1 MFIILSV
8 EIVECNSA
16 HNCSS
21 QGICGPDGACDCDPS
36 FYGDNCSSKLR
47 KICDEYLVDFK
58 TNMFSLQTFFVAVC
72 HYLLTCSD
80 NGVCSDVGTCQ
91 CDEGFFGDS
100 CSSKHDNSLLVFC
113 KVLYICVVFW
123 LLAHLTLDLFQ
134 VEKKKML
141 LLAEQMPQMTTISLK
156 IVEVVILSENQ
167 VLNGPIAKN
176 QCIYTI

>member
-1 MFIILSV
+1 MFLILTV
-8 EIVECNSA
+8 EIVECNAA

-21 QGICGPDGACDCDPS
+21 QGVCGPDGACDCDPS

-91 CDEGFFGDS
+91 CDEGFYGDS
-100 CSSKHDNSLLVFC
+100 CSSKHDN
-113 KVLYICVVFW
+113 
-123 LLAHLTLDLFQ
+123 
-134 VEKKKML
+134 L
-141 LLAEQMPQMTTISLK
+141 LLNSVFIYQFARFLAFADQ
-156 IVEVVILSENQ
+156 
-167 VLNGPIAKN
+167 GPLHV
-176 QCIYTI
+176 C